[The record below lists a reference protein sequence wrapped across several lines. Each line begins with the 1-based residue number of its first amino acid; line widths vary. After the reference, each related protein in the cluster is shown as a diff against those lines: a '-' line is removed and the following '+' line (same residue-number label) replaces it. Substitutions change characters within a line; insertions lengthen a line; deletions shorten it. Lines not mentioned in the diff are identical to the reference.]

1 MNTAISSPVEGKIA
15 IVTGAAKGVGLAVA
29 RLLAARGAKVMAADP
44 DEAALKSAFAET
56 TGDEAIH
63 SFTADM
69 SQRLAMANLV
79 SATLDRFER
88 IDILVNTHR
97 LVKADDPLAS
107 DERHLD
113 EMLHENLMAGLR
125 LSTNVVKRMIKQAE
139 AAGDPDHEAGSIVN
153 ISSLA
158 TKQIQPRLLA
168 YSIAAAA
175 QDQATRT
182 MALALAPKRIRVN
195 GVRFAS
201 VMSEQMRGA
210 LKEHE
215 GENLRAKVIAATP
228 MARIGSAAE
237 VASAVLFLASSNAS
251 FITGQILTV
260 DGGRSLG
267 DAVPMAIE

>member
-1 MNTAISSPVEGKIA
+1 MNTTISSPVEGKIA
-15 IVTGAAKGVGLAVA
+15 IVTGAGKGVGLAVA
-29 RLLAARGAKVMAADP
+29 RLLAARGAKVMAADS
-44 DEAALKSAFAET
+44 DEAALKSAFADSSAET
-56 TGDEAIH
+56 ALY
-63 SFTADM
+63 SFKADM

-79 SATLDRFER
+79 SATLDRFDR

-113 EMLHENLMAGLR
+113 EMLNENLMAGLR
-125 LSTNVVKRMIKQAE
+125 LSTNVAKCMIKQAE
-139 AAGDPDHEAGSIVN
+139 TSGDTDHEAGAIVN

-175 QDQATRT
+175 QDQSTRT
-182 MALALAPKRIRVN
+182 MALALAAKRIRVN

-215 GENLRAKVIAATP
+215 GENLRAKVLAATP

-237 VASAVLFLASSNAS
+237 VASAVLFLASPNAS

-267 DAVPMAIE
+267 DAVPTAIE